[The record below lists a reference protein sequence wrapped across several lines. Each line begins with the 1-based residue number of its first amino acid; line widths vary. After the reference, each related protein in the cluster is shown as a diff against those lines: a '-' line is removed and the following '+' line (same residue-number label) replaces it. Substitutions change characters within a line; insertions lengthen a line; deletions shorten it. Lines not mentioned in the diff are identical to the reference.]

1 MEFDFL
7 IHRFMHAVTR
17 FGEAQILIPAVL
29 GLTLWLGTHREAR
42 RLVVGW
48 LASVGVAATI
58 TTVTKLAFFGWG
70 VGIASINFTGVSG
83 HAMFATAIYPLLFRT
98 AVSTIAP
105 SWHRAA
111 LLAGFGLGAVVA
123 VSRVAIGAHSWSE
136 VVIGFAVGAAAS
148 LVTLA
153 LARVPRAPVPRWMV
167 ASLALWIALATVAA
181 PPSPTHGMV
190 VRLALTL
197 SGRDVPY
204 TREELLQ
211 RRHQAEAPRVASER
225 GPL

>member
-1 MEFDFL
+1 MAFDDF

-17 FGEAQILIPAVL
+17 LGEAQILIPAVL

-42 RLVVGW
+42 RLVAGW
-48 LASVGVAATI
+48 LVTVGVAATI
-58 TTVTKLAFFGWG
+58 TTVSKLAFFGWG

-98 AVSTIAP
+98 AVSTVAP

-123 VSRVAIGAHSWSE
+123 VSRVEIGAHSWSE
-136 VVIGFAVGAAAS
+136 VVVGFAVGAAAS
-148 LVTLA
+148 LITLA

-167 ASLALWIALATVAA
+167 ASLGVWLAVAALAA
-181 PPSPTHGMV
+181 PPSQTHGMV

-211 RRHQAEAPRVASER
+211 RRYQAEAER
-225 GPL
+225 TSADGARF